1 MRLPKKSG
9 QATDAAMKN
18 CSPDQKKIK
27 TERIK
32 NKQANMEKQIL
43 FTPYNL
49 SGIELKNR
57 MVMAPL
63 TRSRSDNEG
72 KVATSLTATYYEQ
85 RATAGLIITEG
96 TNVSTQAVGYINVPG
111 IYSQAQVEGWKLV
124 TKAVHDKGGKIFAQL
139 WHVGRLSHPDF
150 HNGEL
155 PYAPSAI
162 NPNEKSYTQ
171 NGFVDT
177 VTPRAMT
184 IEEIKQTIQ
193 DFKNAAANAVAAG
206 FDGVEIHAANG
217 YLFHQ
222 FFNNCSNI
230 RSDEY
235 GGTIENKARILF
247 ETIEAIK
254 EVIDLN
260 KVGVRLNPSMHNFM
274 GITMDEETIPTFEY
288 IVKRLNDYGL
298 AYIHLTEPFVP
309 VDDVPFAVTEI
320 AKHFR
325 PLYNGTLIINKG
337 FNKATAIKVLEEGNA
352 DLVAFGVPFLANPDL
367 VKRYKSDAE
376 LNKADQQ
383 TFYTPGAK
391 GYIDYPA
398 LTV

>member
-1 MRLPKKSG
+1 M
-9 QATDAAMKN
+9 D
-18 CSPDQKKIK
+18 
-27 TERIK
+27 
-32 NKQANMEKQIL
+32 KQIL
-43 FTPYNL
+43 FMPYNL
-49 SGIELKNR
+49 SGTELKNR

-63 TRSRSDNEG
+63 TRSRSDNQE
-72 KVATSLTATYYEQ
+72 KVATTLTATYYQQ

-96 TNVSTQAVGYINVPG
+96 TNVSTNAVGYINVPG
-111 IYSQAQVEGWKLV
+111 IYSEAQVEGWKLV

-162 NPNEKSYTQ
+162 NPHEKSYTQ

-230 RSDEY
+230 RTDDY

-247 ETIEAIK
+247 DTINAIK
-254 EVIDLN
+254 DVIDLN

-274 GITMDEETIPTFEY
+274 GISMDEETIPTFEY
-288 IVKRLNDYGL
+288 IVKRLNGYGL

-325 PLYNGTLIINKG
+325 PLYKGTLIINKG
-337 FNKATAIKVLEEGNA
+337 FNKATATKVLEDADA

-367 VKRYKSDAE
+367 VKRYKTDAE

-391 GYIDYPA
+391 GYVDYPA